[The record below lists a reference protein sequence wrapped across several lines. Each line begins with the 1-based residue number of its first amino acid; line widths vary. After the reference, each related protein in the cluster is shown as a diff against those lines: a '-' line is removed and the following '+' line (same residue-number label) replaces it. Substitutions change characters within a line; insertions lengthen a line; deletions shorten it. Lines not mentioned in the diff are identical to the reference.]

1 MPWYERHHDD
11 EYFDEI
17 TIRTKPRWKTSGL
30 SGDEWR
36 TSASILVKR
45 KGHIIHEGHCGTMKA
60 AATLLPWLLMT
71 MFEREDVTRL
81 PDALDHSLCF
91 QPGCD
96 KPAVTVYKL
105 KSDYCSDGK
114 PHELHT
120 ETRVAFCQ
128 THLCRGDCGF
138 KDSDA
143 NYELVSGLGPDAADL
158 RGAVVSESQQM
169 TVEVDSIEAI
179 PGALSDVMKK
189 L

>member
-1 MPWYERHHDD
+1 MLGQPWYERHHDD

-17 TIRTKPRWKTSGL
+17 TIRTQPRWKTSGL

-128 THLCRGDCGF
+128 THLRRRR
-138 KDSDA
+138 
-143 NYELVSGLGPDAADL
+143 L
-158 RGAVVSESQQM
+158 RIQRQRRQLRTRERAW
-169 TVEVDSIEAI
+169 T
-179 PGALSDVMKK
+179 
-189 L
+189 